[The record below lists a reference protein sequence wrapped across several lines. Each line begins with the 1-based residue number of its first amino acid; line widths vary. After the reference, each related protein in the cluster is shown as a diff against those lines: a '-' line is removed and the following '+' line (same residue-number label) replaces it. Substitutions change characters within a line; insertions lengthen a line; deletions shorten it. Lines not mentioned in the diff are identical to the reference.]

1 MLPYPQET
9 ADLVTFTEKI
19 LNGKLDFL
27 CNVFF
32 FFDDVL
38 LILYGINLWK
48 LLQNFDSL
56 SFNYEDIKGLNHFER
71 SNILNRNAVLRDRH
85 FQHRFEF
92 F

>member
-1 MLPYPQET
+1 MENL
-9 ADLVTFTEKI
+9 TFCVM
-19 LNGKLDFL
+19 FS
-27 CNVFF
+27 F

-56 SFNYEDIKGLNHFER
+56 SFSYEDIEGLNYFER